1 METNNRVG
9 KFSASRI
16 SELLAGGTGKTAQSY
31 CLDLAMEMIGIKK
44 DLQTSDMLHGIVNQL
59 NAFELCVKPLHPNI
73 NWHDEYMAIDDRCGA
88 SPDFI
93 GVGIVGDIKCPT
105 SIYTYLEQIEK
116 MPTKYYNQLQMQMM
130 SANVKDAMLCFYLT
144 KKEEWGEDE
153 WSEYPMPLE
162 DRFKIFDVQKD
173 EETCDKIMT
182 AVDKYQPEKNIL
194 AEKLANAPVM
204 DEVEF
209 FYSQMQG
216 MRYKNLKEAS
226 NIFTAADKIIKVNNK
241 FFYTK

>member
-1 METNNRVG
+1 
-9 KFSASRI
+9 
-16 SELLAGGTGKTAQSY
+16 
-31 CLDLAMEMIGIKK
+31 
-44 DLQTSDMLHGIVNQL
+44 
-59 NAFELCVKPLHPNI
+59 
-73 NWHDEYMAIDDRCGA
+73 
-88 SPDFI
+88 
-93 GVGIVGDIKCPT
+93 
-105 SIYTYLEQIEK
+105 

-173 EETCDKIMT
+173 EEICDKIMS
-182 AVDKYQPEKNIL
+182 AVEKYQPEKITL

-226 NIFTAADKIIKVNNK
+226 NIFTASDKIIKVNNK
-241 FFYTK
+241 FFYSK

>member
-1 METNNRVG
+1 MEVNNRIG

-31 CLDLAMEMIGIKK
+31 CLDLAMDMIGIKK
-44 DLQTSDMLHGIVNQL
+44 DIQTSDMLHGIVNQH
-59 NAFELCVKPLHPNI
+59 NAFELCVKPLHQSAI
-73 NWHDEYMAIDDRCGA
+73 WFDEYLAIDERCGA
-88 SPDFI
+88 SPDFKSDSF
-93 GVGIVGDIKCPT
+93 VGDIKCPA

-130 SANVKDAMLCFYLT
+130 SANVSDAMLCFYLT

-153 WSEYPMPLE
+153 WTEYPMPLE

-173 EETCDKIMT
+173 EEICDKIMS
-182 AVDKYQPEKNIL
+182 AVEKYQPEKTIL
-194 AEKLANAPVM
+194 AEKLANAPLM

-209 FYSQMQG
+209 FYSQFNG
-216 MRYKNLKEAS
+216 CKFKNLKEAS
-226 NIFTAADKIIKVNNK
+226 NIFTASDKIIRVNNK
-241 FFYTK
+241 FFYSK